1 MNLLISDTQIKAK
14 ILPGD
19 HAFSFCVPKLW
30 NDSPEHKQCKMEIEY
45 SFLKL

>member
-19 HAFSFCVPKLW
+19 HAFSFFVPKLW

-45 SFLKL
+45 SFL